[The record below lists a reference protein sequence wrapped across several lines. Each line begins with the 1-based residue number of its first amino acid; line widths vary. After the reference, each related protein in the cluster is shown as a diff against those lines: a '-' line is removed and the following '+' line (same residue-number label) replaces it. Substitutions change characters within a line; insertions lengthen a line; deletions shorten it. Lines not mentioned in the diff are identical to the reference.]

1 METLNK
7 EYKKLYWSSGMKQ
20 EQKTHTQKRRKQTG
34 TQQCYSVF
42 FKKVNYVKKY
52 FLR

>member
-42 FKKVNYVKKY
+42 LKKSIMLKNI
-52 FLR
+52 F